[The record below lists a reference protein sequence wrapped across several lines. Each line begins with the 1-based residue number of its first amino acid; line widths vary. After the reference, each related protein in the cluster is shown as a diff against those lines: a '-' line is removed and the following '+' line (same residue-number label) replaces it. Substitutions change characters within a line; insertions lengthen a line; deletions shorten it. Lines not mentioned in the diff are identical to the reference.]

1 MNPRSQFAGILC
13 GALDD
18 AGLPWAITHGAEGYP
33 DKVGRDF
40 DILLPA
46 RYHDEAVD
54 LVKETAAGLGWDSC
68 LLPLRWAGAPIF
80 LWKLDR
86 DTLYFFEMHFIDR
99 IDWSGCILADGSEP
113 HSASVKVNG
122 LSIATWPSFAKR
134 ILTQILAGCWH
145 RVEDRPDD
153 FLIQP
158 DEAAC
163 LESSMTRLFGQ
174 QTGIRLLA
182 LIRNGDF
189 DEVKKLAPKCRF
201 HLILRAMLP
210 GTGVGLSASW
220 FTGKIART
228 FGGSPWLP
236 PCLFVIGD
244 RSSNESVDD
253 LLAQITPH
261 LGFGK
266 CLILRQPDNKTGSPG
281 FLKRWQVHVS
291 RSLFH
296 LVVVQIEPTMDGLER
311 AKARLGHQA
320 ITTGVWVAADH
331 SEAVSAKEILKIPTS
346 ACYVS
351 VSSPS
356 RLGVE
361 VAYAY
366 IRQLKRISEAV

>member
-1 MNPRSQFAGILC
+1 VNPRSQFAGILC
-13 GALDD
+13 GALDE

-46 RYHDEAVD
+46 RYHDEAVN

-122 LSIATWPSFAKR
+122 LSIATWSSFAKR

-145 RVEDRPDD
+145 RIEDRPDD

-158 DEAAC
+158 NEDPYLEDSMAC
-163 LESSMTRLFGQ
+163 LFGRE
-174 QTGIRLLA
+174 TGKRLLEF
-182 LIRNGDF
+182 IRKGDF
-189 DEVKKLAPKCRF
+189 DEVKRLAPRYRIN
-201 HLILRAMLP
+201 LILRALLP
-210 GTGVGLSASW
+210 GTGVRISTSW
-220 FTGKIART
+220 FTGKFART
-228 FGGSPWLP
+228 LGVSPWLP

-244 RSSNESVDD
+244 QSSIDSIDG
-253 LLAQITPH
+253 LLAQVTPH

-266 CLILRQPDNKTGSPG
+266 CHILRQPPDKTSVPEWW
-281 FLKRWQVHVS
+281 KRWQIHVN

-296 LVVVQIEPTMDGLER
+296 LVVVPLEPTMDGF
-311 AKARLGHQA
+311 AKVKARLGHQA
-320 ITTGVWVAADH
+320 VATGVWVAVDH
-331 SEAVSAKEILKIPTS
+331 SKADGLKGIFEIPADASYVTVSH
-346 ACYVS
+346 
-351 VSSPS
+351 PS
-356 RLGVE
+356 KFGVE

-366 IRQLKRISEAV
+366 IRQLKRISERG